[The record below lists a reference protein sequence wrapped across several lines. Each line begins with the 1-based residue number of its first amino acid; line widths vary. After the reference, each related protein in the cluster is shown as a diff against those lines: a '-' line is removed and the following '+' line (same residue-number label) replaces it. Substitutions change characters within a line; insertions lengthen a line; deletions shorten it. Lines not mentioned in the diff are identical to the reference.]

1 MLLLLSVGNVLTGG
15 SQLSAQEQS
24 KRFSV
29 KVDNITL
36 KEAIEVI
43 KKQGNYSFLIRNND
57 IDLNR
62 KVSVNINNGTI
73 NDVMGQLLAGT
84 DVSYEVN
91 GPRVIMFH
99 AVTPQKEQEK
109 AFVLKVES
117 LILQVKG

>member
-15 SQLSAQEQS
+15 FQLSAQEQS

-62 KVSVNINNGTI
+62 KRS
-73 NDVMGQLLAGT
+73 
-84 DVSYEVN
+84 EER
-91 GPRVIMFH
+91 RVG
-99 AVTPQKEQEK
+99 KECR
-109 AFVLKVES
+109 S
-117 LILQVKG
+117 RWSPYH

>member
-73 NDVMGQLLAGT
+73 NDVMGPSNHDKRRLPANQHSGCNGLHCSISWLLSGL
-84 DVSYEVN
+84 S
-91 GPRVIMFH
+91 
-99 AVTPQKEQEK
+99 
-109 AFVLKVES
+109 
-117 LILQVKG
+117 

>member
-1 MLLLLSVGNVLTGG
+1 MRLIKKNIINASAFVCRETFLTGG
-15 SQLSAQEQS
+15 FQLSAQEQS

-62 KVSVNINNGTI
+62 K
-73 NDVMGQLLAGT
+73 
-84 DVSYEVN
+84 
-91 GPRVIMFH
+91 
-99 AVTPQKEQEK
+99 
-109 AFVLKVES
+109 S
-117 LILQVKG
+117 L

>member
-1 MLLLLSVGNVLTGG
+1 MLTFNSEKYEINSKKNIINASAFVCRKRFDWG

-91 GPRVIMFH
+91 GY
-99 AVTPQKEQEK
+99 
-109 AFVLKVES
+109 
-117 LILQVKG
+117 G